1 MRPISITLTNFGP
14 FLNEYIDFRNVHENQ
29 LFLISGKTGS
39 GKTMIFDAIV
49 YALFGEAST
58 KGRKELDLRS
68 HFADGKSPMT
78 VVFEFKLGD
87 SYFKVERQ
95 GAFYKEGNVSK
106 TNGQL
111 DIFQYIEDGYELRE
125 SKITAGNQMLKD
137 LLGVDAEQFRQLFIL
152 PQGEFKRFLLSKSIE
167 KQEILR
173 TLFDSQRFEMIQ
185 KQLTD
190 DVKESRDQIERNFDQ
205 LENYWHDIETFNDA
219 SLQEH
224 KATPVRQ
231 TEQLLKVIPEFE
243 RTGNQLLE
251 QLTKQQQSQQQQ
263 LESIQQQLEHNK
275 QLQDNFHKLQQ
286 NQAELA
292 KLNEREPEIEDLK
305 QTLTKLNEVKPLAN
319 LIENKKTLDE
329 KQLATE
335 QQLYQVEKT
344 IGQLVQEQTELQ
356 QHYDRQQN
364 HSETIEQQRQFLSN
378 TKMFYQHIEKYKT
391 AYNQITDIQQV
402 YNEQSQQLT
411 EVKERIEQLH
421 NELKDEQPDYE
432 AIEKIDQQIYE
443 LTNQIK
449 EYQRNET
456 AKQQYIKN
464 QEEIEQQQ
472 AKLKAQERQL
482 AQLTASYNDI
492 DQVNLQF
499 SNKQE
504 AIAQIQTILNIGDTC
519 PVCGNE
525 VHDLAQHIDFENL
538 SKRQQELSKLEHSM
552 QQCKEQI
559 IQHTTTLEH
568 LTTQQTANPVN
579 MDETYDIA
587 ELEQQLTQIQDQRTA
602 AKQRNTYIQNQ
613 RTQLQQLEQQ
623 AHTLELDLKKSE
635 AQYQQNET
643 LINDFE
649 RVTQCANTTDFVKT
663 FDAQN
668 EDVTNFDNTVEQLNN
683 DLQKCQNQ
691 LNIERNSKK
700 YVEAQLQDI
709 KDELQTTDE
718 KVQQEMHRIGFTTM
732 AQVQTAIEQL
742 NNKSAIETEINTFE
756 KEKQTI
762 SIVVSQLEEATRNQT
777 VANIDDLEQQ
787 VSVQQTELTQITTQ
801 LNQHEYKVDFNKTK
815 FTAIKNLIAELNDYL
830 HTQQEIFQLSE
841 ILAGKNE
848 HKLTLENYVLI
859 HYLERILGQAN
870 QRLALMTNQRYQL
883 KRRQQVSQG
892 YSGLEIDVFDA
903 YSNQTRHISSL
914 SGGESFQASLAL
926 ALGLSEIVQQEAGG
940 IVLSSMFVDEGFG
953 TLDQE
958 TLETALDTLLRLK
971 STGRMVG
978 IISHVSELKQR
989 IPLILEVTTEG
1000 YQSVTQF
1007 KQQ

>member
-1 MRPISITLTNFGP
+1 MSITLINFGP

-68 HFADGKSPMT
+68 HFADGKSPMA
-78 VVFEFKLGD
+78 VIFEFKLGGA
-87 SYFKVERQ
+87 YFKVERQ
-95 GAFYKEGNVSK
+95 GSFYKEGNVSK

-111 DIFQYIEDGYELRE
+111 DIFQYTEGGYELRE

-185 KQLTD
+185 KRLTD
-190 DVKESRDQIERNFDQ
+190 DVKVSRDQIERNFNQ
-205 LENYWHDIETFNDA
+205 LENYWYDIETFNDTT
-219 SLQEH
+219 LQEH
-224 KATPVRQ
+224 KTISVRQ
-231 TEQLLKVIPEFE
+231 TQQLLKVIPEFE
-243 RTGNQLLE
+243 YTGHQLME
-251 QLTKQQQSQQQQ
+251 QLTKQQQLQQQQ
-263 LESIQQQLEHNK
+263 LESMQQQLEQNK
-275 QLQDNFHKLQQ
+275 QLQENFYKLHQS
-286 NQAELA
+286 QAELA
-292 KLNEREPEIEDLK
+292 KLNEREPEIAQLK
-305 QTLTKLNEVKPLAN
+305 QTLTELNEVKPLAN
-319 LIENKKTLDE
+319 LIENKTTLDQ
-329 KQLATE
+329 KRSATDKHL
-335 QQLYQVEKT
+335 QQLEKT
-344 IGQLVQEQTELQ
+344 ISQLVQEQSEFQ
-356 QHYDRQQN
+356 QHYDKQQN
-364 HSETIEQQRQFLSN
+364 HSETIEQQRQFLTN
-378 TKMFYQHIEKYKT
+378 TKMFYQHIEKYTT
-391 AYNQITDIQQV
+391 AYQQIEDIQQS
-402 YNEQSQQLT
+402 YDEQSQQLT
-411 EVKERIEQLH
+411 SINKQVEQLH

-432 AIEKIDQQIYE
+432 VIEQIDQQIYE

-449 EYQRNET
+449 EYQHNET

-464 QEEIEQQQ
+464 QEKIEQQQ
-472 AKLKAQERQL
+472 AELEEQQQRL
-482 AQLTASYNDI
+482 AQLTASYNNI

-499 SNKQE
+499 NNKQE
-504 AIAQIQTILNIGDTC
+504 AITQIQAILNIGDIC

-525 VHDLAQHIDFENL
+525 VHELGQHIDFETL
-538 SKRQQELSKLEHSM
+538 SKRQQELSKLEHNI
-552 QQCKEQI
+552 QHCKEQV
-559 IQHTTTLEH
+559 IQHTTILEQ
-568 LTTQQTANPVN
+568 LTNQQAANPVN
-579 MDETYDIA
+579 IDVTHDIA
-587 ELEQQLTQIQDQRTA
+587 DLEQQLAQIQAQRTET
-602 AKQRNTYIQNQ
+602 KQRNTYIQTQ
-613 RTQLQQLEQQ
+613 RSHIQQLEQQ
-623 AHTLELDLKKSE
+623 AHTLELELKKCE
-635 AQYQQNET
+635 AQYQQFET

-649 RVTQCANTTDFVKT
+649 RVTQYSDTTKFVKAYDT
-663 FDAQN
+663 QN
-668 EDVTNFDNTVEQLNN
+668 EKVVNFDKTLERLNN
-683 DLQKCQNQ
+683 DLQQCQHQ
-691 LNIERNSKK
+691 LNIEHNSKK
-700 YVEAQLQDI
+700 YIEVQLQDV
-709 KDELQTTDE
+709 KDELQSTEE
-718 KVQQEMHRIGFTTM
+718 KVQQEMQRIGFTTM
-732 AQVQTAIEQL
+732 TQVHTVMEQL
-742 NNKSAIETEINTFE
+742 SNKASIETEISDFE
-756 KEKQTI
+756 QEKQAIT
-762 SIVVSQLEEATRNQT
+762 IVVSQLEAATRNQT
-777 VANIDDLEQQ
+777 VADIDELEQQ
-787 VSVQQTELTQITTQ
+787 VQKHQSALTQITTE
-801 LNQHEYKVDFNKTK
+801 LNQHQYKVEFNTAK
-815 FTAIKNLIAELNDYL
+815 FTAIKSLIAELNDYL

-841 ILAGKNE
+841 IIAGKNE

-958 TLETALDTLLRLK
+958 TLETALDTLLSLK

-989 IPLILEVTTEG
+989 IPLMLEVNTEG